1 MNRILVI
8 GELVIIDGIN
18 DHTCVRR
25 LCGSLGSCEPMLQE
39 YYRHHCYIALR
50 RTSFDSGAIGGAVR
64 FDVRHN
70 IAAISDSDGRR
81 PVVLDVKRQRTAYT
95 TCWSLGGRLVRL
107 RDFAALPR
115 WIAAALQRYSAEA
128 IAAARQQGN
137 KGLMGIEI
145 ALSSKRAL

>member
-39 YYRHHCYIALR
+39 YY
-50 RTSFDSGAIGGAVR
+50 SFDSGAIGGAVR